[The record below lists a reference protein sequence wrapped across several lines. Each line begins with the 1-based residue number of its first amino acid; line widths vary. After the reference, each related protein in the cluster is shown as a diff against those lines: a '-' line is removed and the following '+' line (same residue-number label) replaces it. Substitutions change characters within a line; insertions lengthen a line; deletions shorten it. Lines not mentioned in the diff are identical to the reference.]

1 MLSVNRR
8 GIFLSLFS
16 LMLGLGVMFTADCS
30 STTDRIKCFKKG
42 VADLYSGR
50 VASMAVVLSC
60 SSIPPR
66 RPGEEIWRAGG
77 NPGGNLGGNL
87 GGNPGENPGGNLGGN
102 PGGKSMKTD
111 LEP

>member
-1 MLSVNRR
+1 MSRVAKGLPNEFFFIPYSVHRR

-66 RPGEEIWRAGG
+66 RPGEEICR
-77 NPGGNLGGNL
+77 PGGR
-87 GGNPGENPGGNLGGN
+87 NPGEIQVRQEFFG
-102 PGGKSMKTD
+102 
-111 LEP
+111 